1 MPVGVDWEAVLHLTR
16 SVCCACDGCTM
27 CKHECRLPAAQAQA
41 RHEHTRAVGNH
52 LMGDPLNESRA
63 KFCLRCDNY
72 FDPRGAH
79 RCPCAGPSNL
89 RRDRLRRRIANPHT
103 VESYSITYKRAI

>member
-1 MPVGVDWEAVLHLTR
+1 MPVDMDWEAVLHLTR
-16 SVCCACDGCTM
+16 NVCCACDGCTT

-52 LMGDPLNESRA
+52 LMGDLLDESRA
-63 KFCLRCDNY
+63 KLCLRCDNY

-79 RCPCAGPSNL
+79 RCPCAGPSNS
-89 RRDRLRRRIANPHT
+89 RSDRLRRRIATPHT
-103 VESYSITYKRAI
+103 IESYSIAYKRAI